1 MNKQFNYINII
12 ALICIT
18 TFTSCEK
25 MPDVTLP
32 TVVTNEAT
40 NIRSNEAVLNAAFSF
55 DADRSF
61 MVKRAFEISDSEK
74 TLSNHQYYYD
84 DEWTTLTGSKIISAK
99 INSLSSGTNYYY
111 RAVLFPK
118 NTNYSEPI
126 YGNIVSF
133 QTTKSSAQSS
143 VTITTEKVTSV
154 TSTTARVY
162 GKCTALLAAK

>member
-1 MNKQFNYINII
+1 MNKQFNYINIV
-12 ALICIT
+12 ALLCIVS
-18 TFTSCEK
+18 FTSCEK
-25 MPDVTLP
+25 MPDVALP

-84 DEWTTLTGSKIISAK
+84 DEWTTLTGSTIISAN

-118 NTNYSEPI
+118 KIDGKFIMLSRPSDSGHTPFGDILLS
-126 YGNIVSF
+126 
-133 QTTKSSAQSS
+133 QSPDMKYWGEHRL
-143 VTITTEKVTSV
+143 VMQKGGQGCEF
-154 TSTTARVY
+154 
-162 GKCTALLAAK
+162 L